1 MEISRLHPLITE
13 SIMPLP
19 LFCSGVS
26 AGFPS
31 PADDFIEA
39 PLDLNEHLIK
49 HPSATFYA
57 RAQGD
62 SMTGLGIFS
71 GDLLVVDRAV
81 QPQHGDVVI
90 AAIDGELTCKI
101 LDLREQMLRSGNV
114 KFPSIKLHDDVDMVV
129 EGVVIHSIRHHRCLR

>member
-1 MEISRLHPLITE
+1 MKLAHLHPVTTDISL
-13 SIMPLP
+13 PLP
-19 LFCSGVS
+19 LFGCAVA

-31 PADDFIEA
+31 PADDFIEV
-39 PLDLNEHLIK
+39 PLDLNEHLIR

-62 SMTGLGIFS
+62 SMTGMGIFS

-90 AAIDGELTCKI
+90 AVINGELTCKA
-101 LDLREQMLRSGNV
+101 LDLREQMLRSGNMRY
-114 KFPSIKLHDDVDMVV
+114 PPIKLDDDIELMV
-129 EGVVIHSIRHHRCLR
+129 EGVVIHSIRHHRSLP